1 MPRQKSNQPTPVELQ
16 ILGILW
22 DHGPQT
28 ARQVFERLSELK
40 ETAYST
46 TVKMLSVML
55 EKKLVA
61 RDEGAQPQI
70 YRAAKTRAKTQRG
83 MLKDLVDRAYD
94 GSVMSLVM
102 QALSSHRAS
111 AEELD
116 EMRQI
121 LDQLKE
127 QQ

>member
-1 MPRQKSNQPTPVELQ
+1 MPRQKSLQPTPVELQ

-22 DHGPQT
+22 DNGPQT
-28 ARQVFERLSELK
+28 ARQVFEHLSVLK

-55 EKKLVA
+55 EKGHVA
-61 RDEGAQPQI
+61 RDDDAQPQV
-70 YRAAKTRAKTQRG
+70 YRAARTRAKTQKG

-94 GSVMSLVM
+94 GSMMSLMM
-102 QALSSHRAS
+102 QALSAHRAS
-111 AEELD
+111 PEEVE

-121 LDQLKE
+121 LDQLEK
-127 QQ
+127 

>member
-1 MPRQKSNQPTPVELQ
+1 MPRQKSSQQTPVELQ

-22 DHGPQT
+22 ENGPQT

-40 ETAYST
+40 DTAYST

-61 RDEGAQPQI
+61 RDDDAQPQI
-70 YRAAKTRAKTQRG
+70 YRAARSRARTQKG
-83 MLKDLVDRAYD
+83 MLRDLVNRAYD

-102 QALSSHRAS
+102 QALSVHRATP
-111 AEELD
+111 EELE

-121 LDQLKE
+121 LNQTGDE
-127 QQ
+127 E